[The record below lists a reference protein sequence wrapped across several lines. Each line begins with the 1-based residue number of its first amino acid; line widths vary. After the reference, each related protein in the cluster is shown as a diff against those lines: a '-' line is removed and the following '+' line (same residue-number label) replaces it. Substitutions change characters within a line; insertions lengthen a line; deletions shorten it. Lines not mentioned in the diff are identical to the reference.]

1 MMFEVF
7 MSARSFLPIAVMALL
22 VPVLAGCETVDRWVD
37 GGDHVTINNAPA
49 SDVKVAPAAPVYG
62 SAQPTRDELRGLAS
76 KMSGGSVEVYDIDG
90 GPPNQG
96 MISIAPQYDAYPAQ
110 GGMAYPSDPSV
121 TVFPLDDF
129 GGMYPPQNG
138 GVIPMTPAPFS
149 DVPDAAIGGK
159 PHSSAGKDMSRVY
172 FEYGS
177 DRIGSG
183 DDRVLSDAAEAAKF
197 APIDRVRVEGHASID
212 SQVKDPVK
220 ARILN
225 LEESMNRAYKVSRR
239 LIEKG
244 VPAEKIKTVAWGDTI
259 PSGGNES
266 QRRVDIITSAG
277 Y

>member
-1 MMFEVF
+1 
-7 MSARSFLPIAVMALL
+7 MSVRSFLPIAALALL
-22 VPVLAGCETVDRWVD
+22 LPVLAGCETVESWVD
-37 GGDHVTINNAPA
+37 GDDHVSIRNNSSSAMKTDPTEPTINRPA
-49 SDVKVAPAAPVYG
+49 LSD
-62 SAQPTRDELRGLAS
+62 DELRGLS
-76 KMSGGSVEVYDIDG
+76 RKMSGGSVEVYDIDG
-90 GPPNQG
+90 GPTGEG
-96 MISIAPQYDAYPAQ
+96 MISIAPQNIYSPD
-110 GGMAYPSDPSV
+110 GGMTYPSDPSV

-129 GGMYPPQNG
+129 GGMYPSPSNG
-138 GVIPMTPAPFS
+138 GVIPLTPAPFGR
-149 DVPDAAIGGK
+149 DVPDPAIGGGK
-159 PHSSAGKDMSRVY
+159 ANSMSGKDMSRVY

-183 DDRVLSDAAEAAKF
+183 DDSVLTQAAEAAKF
-197 APIDRVRVEGHASID
+197 APVDRIRVEGHASVD
-212 SQVKDPVK
+212 SQVKDPIR

-259 PSGGNES
+259 PVGGAEQ